1 MKKVCLLFL
10 LFFCGCSNKS
20 GLKCSISND
29 VDLYNNSVSIILDD
43 SSIKINEEF
52 VIKDD
57 FKELLDVNTLFE
69 SIFNSFSSLDKS
81 GIKIDSNKK
90 DNSFIIDIN
99 IDKVIIDDSAK
110 ESITNLF
117 GIDVDKSINE
127 IKSSLEKNGYICN

>member
-10 LFFCGCSNKS
+10 LFICGCSNKS

-57 FKELLDVNTLFE
+57 FKELLDVNTLFD

-110 ESITNLF
+110 ENITNLF